1 MAKLHV
7 NHESVPEDIEI
18 DVPPYGLFKNGHVYE
33 VEALDEDTVV
43 GSLEELD
50 AEAEEDPNPEWR
62 TTPPEVEQPDIPTGG
77 TIPSDDLHDPGAETE
92 EDLDLDDDTEEG
104 DK

>member
-7 NHESVPEDIEI
+7 NHESMPEDIEI

-50 AEAEEDPNPEWR
+50 GEAEEDPNPGWR
-62 TTPPEVEQPDIPTGG
+62 EVPPVVEQPEIPTGG
-77 TIPSDDLHDPGAETE
+77 TIPSDDLHDPAT
-92 EDLDLDDDTEEG
+92 DDDVDLDDEEG
-104 DK
+104 DQ